1 MKSITD
7 GLKSANKNAPEFP
20 INVKNVFPKH
30 RQQVLNENGWGFRDC
45 YFVYENNH
53 LVLKG
58 QR

>member
-7 GLKSANKNAPEFP
+7 SKDNENKKAIKFP

-45 YFVYENNH
+45 YFTFENDY

-58 QR
+58 GR